1 MKFSENWLREWV
13 NPELDRD
20 ALVEQLTMTGLE
32 VDGVEPAAA
41 DLSAVVVAEVL
52 SVAPHPDADRL
63 RVCDVE
69 VGADA
74 PLSIVCGAPNVS
86 VGMKTAAALVG
97 ASLAG
102 GMRIRRSKL
111 RGVESLGMLCGTAEL
126 GMSEDADGIMVLP
139 ADAPVGSALADY
151 LALND
156 AIIDIDL
163 TPNRGDCLGIA
174 GIAREVGALNRIAV
188 NPPDML
194 PVSAAIDDS
203 FPVELLAPDACPHYV
218 GRVIRDID
226 PDAQTPLW
234 MQERLRRS
242 GVRSLGPLVD
252 VTNYVMLE
260 LGQPMHAFDL
270 QQLQQGI
277 RVRLAEQ
284 GETLT
289 LLDGKELALD
299 DDTLVIADHQRV
311 LALAGIMGGLYS
323 GVSDDT
329 RHLFLESAFFEPLA
343 IAGRARRYGLQTDS
357 SYRFER
363 GVDPALQAHALER
376 ATRLLLDIVGG
387 QPGPLVERGADAPAR
402 AAITLRARRLQRVL
416 GIAIDPEQVQDTLQ
430 RLGMEVSAVDE
441 GWQVIP
447 PSYRFDIAIEAD
459 LVEEIARTYGYDNI
473 PDRPPTVPM
482 AMPPQPEGHLP
493 LSRLRR
499 GLIAHGYQEVVTYS
513 FVEPELQD
521 ALDPGVD
528 TVALSNPLSA
538 ELSVMRTSMWPGLV
552 QALRYNLNRQQERAR
567 LFETGLVF
575 RPDGEGGIS
584 QHGQIGAAMI
594 GEVWPQQ
601 WANNSRN
608 GDFFDLK
615 GSVEGLLAATGRL
628 SDFRFEAAQHPA
640 LHPGQSAR
648 VFDGERPIGWLGA
661 LHPALEKRLGV
672 PAGVLLFEL
681 QLVALQQAATPV
693 FRPLSRF
700 PGRRRDLALIVAR
713 DTPAA
718 QVMACIRDSVG
729 ELLTELTLFDVY
741 TGSGI
746 DVGAKSLALGLTL
759 QASDRTLEDAE
770 VENIMVTL
778 MERLQR
784 DTGATLRE

>member
-13 NPELDRD
+13 NPALDRD
-20 ALVEQLTMTGLE
+20 ALVAQLTMAGLE
-32 VDGVEPAAA
+32 VDGVEPVAA

-63 RVCDVE
+63 RVCEVE

-74 PLSIVCGAPNVS
+74 PVSIVCGAPNVAA
-86 VGMKTAAALVG
+86 GMKTVAALIG
-97 ASLAG
+97 ATLAG
-102 GMRIRRSKL
+102 GMRIKRSRL
-111 RGVESLGMLCGTAEL
+111 RGVESFGMLCGTAEL
-126 GMSEDADGIMVLP
+126 GMTEDADGLMELP
-139 ADAPVGSALADY
+139 ADAPVGTAVADY
-151 LALND
+151 LALDD

-188 NPPDML
+188 NEPDM
-194 PVSAAIDDS
+194 SAVAAVIDDG
-203 FPVELLAPDACPHYV
+203 FPVELLAPDACPRYV
-218 GRVIRDID
+218 GRVIRDIN
-226 PDAQTPLW
+226 PDARTPLW
-234 MQERLRRS
+234 MQERLRRG
-242 GVRSLGPLVD
+242 GVRSLGPLID

-270 QQLQQGI
+270 NQLQQGI

-311 LALAGIMGGLYS
+311 LALAGIMGGGDS

-363 GVDPALQAHALER
+363 GVDPALQARAVER
-376 ATRLLLDIVGG
+376 ASQLLLDIVGG
-387 QPGPLVERGADAPAR
+387 RPGPLVEQGADAAPR
-402 AAITLRARRLQRVL
+402 APINLRAQRLRRVL
-416 GIAIDPEQVQDTLQ
+416 GVDIDPGQVQDTLQ
-430 RLGMEVSAVDE
+430 RLGLQLDAVE
-441 GWQVIP
+441 GGWQVVP
-447 PSYRFDIAIEAD
+447 PSFRFDITIEAD
-459 LVEEIARTYGYDNI
+459 LVEEVARTYGYDNI
-473 PDRPPTVPM
+473 PDRPPSVPM
-482 AMPPQPEGHLP
+482 AMPPQPEGQLP

-521 ALDPGVD
+521 ALDPEVG
-528 TVALSNPLSA
+528 TVALANPLSA

-552 QALRYNLNRQQERAR
+552 QALRYNVNRQQERVR

-575 RPDGEGGIS
+575 RPTGGGGIS
-584 QHGQIGAAMI
+584 QRSQIGGAVI
-594 GEVWPQQ
+594 GEAWPQQ
-601 WANNSRN
+601 WGSSSRK

-615 GSVEGLLAATGRL
+615 GDVEGLLAAGGRL
-628 SDFRFEAAQHPA
+628 ADYRFEAARHPA

-648 VFDGERPIGWLGA
+648 VYDGEQAVGWLGA
-661 LHPALEKRLGV
+661 LHPVLEKRLGV
-672 PAGVLLFEL
+672 PTGLMLFEL
-681 QLVALQQAATPV
+681 DLEALRCAVTPS
-693 FRPLSRF
+693 FKPLSRF
-700 PGRRRDLALIVAR
+700 PGRRRDMALIVAR
-713 DTPAA
+713 DTPAT
-718 QVMACIRDSVG
+718 QVMRCMRESIGD
-729 ELLTELTLFDVY
+729 LLTELTLFDVY

-746 DVGAKSLALGLTL
+746 NADAKSLALGLTL
-759 QASDRTLEDAE
+759 QSTDHTLEDAE
-770 VENIMVTL
+770 VEAIMATL
-778 MERLQR
+778 MDRLRR
-784 DTGATLRE
+784 DTGASLRE